1 MTHPPVSFDPFHKSV
16 VVAATE
22 GLGRSETQHAIE
34 RGVYF
39 ADVWFEPAPPPVTPR
54 PELGFWNVMA
64 ETAALIELF
73 RCTPGPIHL
82 TDIVAKTLTKER
94 SLRHR
99 PDRLAAM
106 RTWVI
111 TPGRPR
117 AALAG
122 WGAQGHTSKGWPS
135 RGLYRLACTVPTF
148 VVVCRELPIA
158 PDTLVLRLL
167 GRGETLHTALL
178 ELAALNAPWTV
189 TFKELLI
196 ERHIMV
202 AQPQYPR
209 DGHDQDF
216 VQQFATVAK
225 QFVHDLREE
234 GREEGRDEGREEG
247 REEGALRP
255 LARLLQ
261 LRLGRPLADAER
273 DALKARLHTHDPEA
287 LTERIFTEAPDPL
300 LAWLLA
306 PEADGAAPDPS

>member
-1 MTHPPVSFDPFHKSV
+1 MAGPSVSFDPFHKSV
-16 VVAATE
+16 VVAATA

-73 RCTPGPIHL
+73 RCTPNLVRL
-82 TDIVAKTLTKER
+82 TDIVAKTLSKER
-94 SLRHR
+94 ALRR
-99 PDRLAAM
+99 RQERLASV

-122 WGAQGHTSKGWPS
+122 WGGQGHTSAGWPS
-135 RGLYRLACTVPTF
+135 RGIYRLSCTVPTF
-148 VVVCRELPIA
+148 VVVCRELPTT

-167 GRGETLHTALL
+167 GRGNTLRTALI
-178 ELAALNAPWTV
+178 ELAALKAPWTL
-189 TFKELLI
+189 TFKDLLV

-202 AQPQYPR
+202 AQSDYPR
-209 DGHDQDF
+209 DEHDQDF

-225 QFVHDLREE
+225 QFVQDIREE
-234 GREEGRDEGREEG
+234 GREEGRDEG
-247 REEGALRP
+247 ALRP
-255 LARLLQ
+255 LLRLLQ
-261 LRLGRPLADAER
+261 LRLGRPLAEVEC
-273 DALKARLHTHDPEA
+273 DALKARLHTHDHEA
-287 LTERIFTEAPDPL
+287 LTERIFTEPPEQL
-300 LAWLLA
+300 LAWLLSPEDAAEA
-306 PEADGAAPDPS
+306 PAPSA